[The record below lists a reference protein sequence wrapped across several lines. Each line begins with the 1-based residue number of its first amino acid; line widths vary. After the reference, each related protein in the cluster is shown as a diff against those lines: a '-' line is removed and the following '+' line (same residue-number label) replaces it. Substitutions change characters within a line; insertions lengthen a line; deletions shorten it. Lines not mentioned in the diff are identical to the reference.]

1 MRFFVFREKTFQTLL
16 KLKKGM
22 KINKEVLMSK
32 FLVSMILLVSSLF
45 GAVTLTNTGNTVHF
59 YFKGYEGGLNNP
71 KTSYYYDADGVKR
84 DVVLDTTISTT
95 VGKYISYVPSVA
107 TLKSNYN
114 NITLDT
120 HVTIVRG
127 SVIYYLV
134 GTVSRAG
141 GYRMIRSFIYNV
153 PSNQNFTYKTFSMQ
167 NFSEITKTV
176 SYVTSS
182 WMTLNDVCNNTLIQR
197 PNVLSDSIRATN
209 DGDCMLW
216 NKRGKYMKVS
226 SKYVHIKNSTSAAQ
240 TVTYTEVFLDSISL
254 SPVLAPRSKTR
265 IIPKD
270 STIELIGL
278 TATSTVSIGSVSTT
292 CSLGDRI
299 VISDDIAVEKMSTS
313 KMTNALTVYPNPSN
327 GTLNV
332 RLNSKSD
339 IRIFTLDGKLIQSY
353 KNVNSIKAD
362 ALLNGVYVVSVSAK
376 QGGVELKKMI
386 TVAR

>member
-1 MRFFVFREKTFQTLL
+1 
-16 KLKKGM
+16 
-22 KINKEVLMSK
+22 MSK

-45 GAVTLTNTGNTVHF
+45 GAVTLTNAGNTVHF
-59 YFKGYEGGLNNP
+59 YFRGYEGGYNNP
-71 KTSYYYDADGVKR
+71 KTIFYYDVEGIK
-84 DVVLDTTISTT
+84 
-95 VGKYISYVPSVA
+95 K
-107 TLKSNYN
+107 

-120 HVTIVRG
+120 VLSSTLGEYVSYMSLPMKMSCYNGGTLSEIQLTLACG
-127 SVIYYLV
+127 SVIYYNG
-134 GTVSRAG
+134 GTPTGWGSK
-141 GYRMIRSFIYNV
+141 RMIRSFIYNV

-176 SYVTSS
+176 SYVTGS
-182 WMTLNDVCNNTLIQR
+182 WTTLNDVCNNTLIQG

-226 SKYVHIKNSTSAAQ
+226 TKYVYIKNSTSTAQ

-265 IIPKD
+265 TIPKD

-278 TATSTVSIGSVSTT
+278 TPTSTVSIGSASVS

-299 VISDDIAVEKMSTS
+299 VISDDIAVEKMSIN
-313 KMTNALTVYPNPSN
+313 KVTNPLTVYPNPCN

-332 RLNSKSD
+332 KLNSKSD

-353 KNVNSIKAD
+353 KNTSSIKAD
-362 ALLNGVYVVSVSAK
+362 ALLNGVYLVSAK
-376 QGGVELKKMI
+376 QGGVEMKKMI